1 MIADCRYYRT
11 INKLTI
17 IILNYIDVLDMQI
30 LYNRATTKIYIVKNL
45 KKKLFCWQVPR
56 QLGFWRDATS
66 MLSYNKGHRLI
77 YHKILLANESR
88 K

>member
-45 KKKLFCWQVPR
+45 KKKLFCW
-56 QLGFWRDATS
+56 
-66 MLSYNKGHRLI
+66 
-77 YHKILLANESR
+77 
-88 K
+88 